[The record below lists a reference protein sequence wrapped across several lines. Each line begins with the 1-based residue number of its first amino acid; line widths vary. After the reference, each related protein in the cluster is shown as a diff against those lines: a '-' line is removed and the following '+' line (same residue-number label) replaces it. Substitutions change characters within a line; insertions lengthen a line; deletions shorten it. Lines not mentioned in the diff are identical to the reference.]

1 MAVFF
6 CPRCWSEVSEAAG
19 HYPTCGADLAA
30 LDAEGFR
37 AKLIRALWHR
47 EPVTALRAA
56 DLLGRLRAADAVPAL
71 LKRYRSG
78 VDPYFAAT
86 IARAL
91 VEIGG
96 EEARAAL
103 DVLARDPSI
112 VVRRATRVE
121 GN

>member
-6 CPRCWSEVSEAAG
+6 CPRCWAEVSEAAACC
-19 HYPTCGADLAA
+19 PACGADLAA
-30 LDAEGFR
+30 LDAESFP

-47 EPVTALRAA
+47 EPVSALRAA
-56 DLLGRLRAADAVPAL
+56 ELLGRLRADDAIPAL
-71 LKRYRSG
+71 LERYRSG

-91 VEIGG
+91 IEIGG
-96 EEARAAL
+96 EEARAVL

-112 VVRRATRVE
+112 VVRRATRAGGE
-121 GN
+121 